1 MGRLEYSSVSSMV
14 NVVRNLVKKDGG
26 FRRRVEGI
34 EKKFTQYQTWT

>member
-14 NVVRNLVKKDGG
+14 NTVGNFVKKDGD

-34 EKKFTQYQTWT
+34 EKKLTKNQT